1 MTNKNSYQADSIKVL
16 KGLEAVRK
24 RPGMYIGD
32 TDDGTG
38 LHHMVYEVVDNSIDE
53 ALAGHCKNINVI
65 INSDGTITVND
76 DGRGIP
82 VDMHK
87 GEKKSAAEVIM
98 TQLHA
103 GGKFDHDSYKVSGG
117 LHGVGVS
124 VVNALSESLQLEI
137 NRDGKK
143 HFIEFKNG
151 EAKAPLKVTGK
162 SKETG
167 TQITFLPSKEIFSS
181 IKFSANI
188 LIKRMREL
196 AFLNKGIKIIF
207 TDASLKKEKVTEF
220 KFDGGVLEFVDFLDE
235 KREKLQNKN
244 GNDLFKKPIY
254 IEAAIT
260 NNPDKVDVYK
270 RNIKSLEDAMQ
281 GYIDE
286 VSRIEASAIWITIFG
301 IVLLI
306 SIKIVQ
312 GVLANSKLEKRYSE
326 WLSDK
331 TISPGMQTKNYIL
344 STVFTSVIM
353 FFSVVHYS
361 FPGLINVMNE
371 FPTHPDIRLTSIA
384 WVEKIFNYAVIK
396 GDALFTAITIG
407 IRSVLD
413 FLELLFVKT
422 PWIVIITTIVTL
434 TGLSAGPRA
443 AIYSAGFLSY
453 MGFLGFWVKAMTTL
467 ALLGTAAI
475 LSIAI
480 GIPLGI
486 FCARRQRF
494 YSMIRPIMDF
504 MQTMPAF
511 VFMIPVI
518 AFFGTGKVAA
528 VIITMI
534 FGGTPVVRLTVLGLR
549 GVPETIREAAIAYGA
564 SKWYL
569 LRKVDLPLA
578 TPSILAGVN
587 QTVML
592 SLAMVVVAS
601 LIGAKGLGQDVLEA
615 LQYAN
620 VGQGILA
627 GVAILFV
634 ALILDRVVQGKK
646 RV

>member
-1 MTNKNSYQADSIKVL
+1 MIV
-16 KGLEAVRK
+16 
-24 RPGMYIGD
+24 
-32 TDDGTG
+32 
-38 LHHMVYEVVDNSIDE
+38 
-53 ALAGHCKNINVI
+53 
-65 INSDGTITVND
+65 
-76 DGRGIP
+76 
-82 VDMHK
+82 
-87 GEKKSAAEVIM
+87 
-98 TQLHA
+98 
-103 GGKFDHDSYKVSGG
+103 
-117 LHGVGVS
+117 
-124 VVNALSESLQLEI
+124 
-137 NRDGKK
+137 
-143 HFIEFKNG
+143 
-151 EAKAPLKVTGK
+151 
-162 SKETG
+162 
-167 TQITFLPSKEIFSS
+167 SKEIKNLSRS
-181 IKFSANI
+181 E
-188 LIKRMREL
+188 LIKNFVISNPDYYIDEFKKIGSKPSYSFSFNLFAALFGPMWFGLRNIWNYAL
-196 AFLNKGIKIIF
+196 AFLIIETFAVVQIIRGLFGNITKDALEKIDKIQS
-207 TDASLKKEKVTEF
+207 TI
-220 KFDGGVLEFVDFLDE
+220 DFRYKQL
-235 KREKLQNKN
+235 
-244 GNDLFKKPIY
+244 
-254 IEAAIT
+254 EAAKE
-260 NNPDKVDVYK
+260 NNPDKVEVYE
-270 RNIKSLEDAMQ
+270 RAIKSLEDAMKEYVVDVQ
-281 GYIDE
+281 Q
-286 VSRIEASAIWITIFG
+286 IEASAIWITISG
-301 IVLLI
+301 ILLLI
-306 SIKIVQ
+306 FVKFVQ
-312 GVLANSKLEKRYSE
+312 GILANTVLEKRYSE
-326 WLSDK
+326 WLSNK
-331 TISPGMQTKNYIL
+331 SISPGMKTKNYLL
-344 STVFTSVIM
+344 SIGFTIIIM
-353 FFSVVHYS
+353 FFSVIHYS
-361 FPGLINVMNE
+361 FPGFFSIMND
-371 FPTHPDIRLTSIA
+371 FPTHPEIRLTSIK
-384 WVEKIFNYAVIK
+384 WVETIFDYAVIK
-396 GDALFTAITIG
+396 GDAVFTAITIG

-422 PWIVIITTIVTL
+422 PWIVIITTIVVL
-434 TGLSAGPRA
+434 TALSAGIRT
-443 AIYSAGFLSY
+443 AIYSAGFLAY

-475 LSIAI
+475 LSIVI

-486 FCARRQRF
+486 YCARRQRF

>member
-1 MTNKNSYQADSIKVL
+1 MSNEIKNLSRSELIKNFVISN
-16 KGLEAVRK
+16 
-24 RPGMYIGD
+24 PDYYI
-32 TDDGTG
+32 
-38 LHHMVYEVVDNSIDE
+38 
-53 ALAGHCKNINVI
+53 K
-65 INSDGTITVND
+65 
-76 DGRGIP
+76 
-82 VDMHK
+82 
-87 GEKKSAAEVIM
+87 
-98 TQLHA
+98 
-103 GGKFDHDSYKVSGG
+103 
-117 LHGVGVS
+117 
-124 VVNALSESLQLEI
+124 
-137 NRDGKK
+137 
-143 HFIEFKNG
+143 EFKKIG
-151 EAKAPLKVTGK
+151 
-162 SKETG
+162 SK
-167 TQITFLPSKEIFSS
+167 PSYSYSFNL
-181 IKFSANI
+181 FAALFGPVWFGLRNVWNYA
-188 LIKRMREL
+188 L
-196 AFLNKGIKIIF
+196 AFLIVETFAVVQIVRGLFGNITKDAIEKIDKIQS
-207 TDASLKKEKVTEF
+207 TI
-220 KFDGGVLEFVDFLDE
+220 DFRYKQL
-235 KREKLQNKN
+235 
-244 GNDLFKKPIY
+244 
-254 IEAAIT
+254 EAAKE
-260 NNPDKVDVYK
+260 NNPDKVEVYE
-270 RNIKSLEDAMQ
+270 RAIKSLEEAMKEYVVDVQ
-281 GYIDE
+281 Q
-286 VSRIEASAIWITIFG
+286 IEASAIWITISG
-301 IVLLI
+301 ILLLI
-306 SIKIVQ
+306 FVKFIQ
-312 GVLANSKLEKRYSE
+312 GILANTVLEKRYSE
-326 WLSDK
+326 WLSNK
-331 TISPGMQTKNYIL
+331 SISPGMKPKNYLL
-344 STVFTSVIM
+344 SIGFTIVIM
-353 FFSVVHYS
+353 FFSVIHYS
-361 FPGLINVMNE
+361 FPGFFSIMND
-371 FPTHPDIRLTSIA
+371 FPTHPEIRLTSIK
-384 WVEKIFNYAVIK
+384 WVETIFDYAVIK
-396 GDALFTAITIG
+396 GDAVFTAITIG

-422 PWIVIITTIVTL
+422 PWIVIITTIVVL
-434 TGLSAGPRA
+434 TALSAGIRT
-443 AIYSAGFLSY
+443 AIYSAGFLAY

-475 LSIAI
+475 LSIVI

-486 FCARRQRF
+486 YCARRQRF

>member
-1 MTNKNSYQADSIKVL
+1 MIV
-16 KGLEAVRK
+16 
-24 RPGMYIGD
+24 
-32 TDDGTG
+32 
-38 LHHMVYEVVDNSIDE
+38 
-53 ALAGHCKNINVI
+53 
-65 INSDGTITVND
+65 
-76 DGRGIP
+76 
-82 VDMHK
+82 
-87 GEKKSAAEVIM
+87 
-98 TQLHA
+98 
-103 GGKFDHDSYKVSGG
+103 
-117 LHGVGVS
+117 
-124 VVNALSESLQLEI
+124 
-137 NRDGKK
+137 
-143 HFIEFKNG
+143 
-151 EAKAPLKVTGK
+151 
-162 SKETG
+162 
-167 TQITFLPSKEIFSS
+167 SKEIKNLSRS
-181 IKFSANI
+181 E
-188 LIKRMREL
+188 LIKNFVISSPDYYIDEFKKIGSKPSYSFSFNLFAALFGPMWFGLRNIWNYAL
-196 AFLNKGIKIIF
+196 AFLIIETFAVVQIIRGLFGNITKDALEKIDKIQS
-207 TDASLKKEKVTEF
+207 TI
-220 KFDGGVLEFVDFLDE
+220 DFRYKQL
-235 KREKLQNKN
+235 
-244 GNDLFKKPIY
+244 
-254 IEAAIT
+254 EAAKE
-260 NNPDKVDVYK
+260 NNPDKVEVYE
-270 RNIKSLEDAMQ
+270 RAIKSLEDAMKEYVVDVQ
-281 GYIDE
+281 Q
-286 VSRIEASAIWITIFG
+286 IEASAIWITISG

-306 SIKIVQ
+306 FVKFIQ
-312 GVLANSKLEKRYSE
+312 GILANTVLEKRYSE
-326 WLSDK
+326 WLSNK
-331 TISPGMQTKNYIL
+331 SISPGMKTKNYLL
-344 STVFTSVIM
+344 SIGFTIIIM
-353 FFSVVHYS
+353 FFSVIHYS
-361 FPGLINVMNE
+361 FPGFFSIMND
-371 FPTHPDIRLTSIA
+371 FPTHPEIRLTSIK
-384 WVEKIFNYAVIK
+384 WVETIFDYAVIK
-396 GDALFTAITIG
+396 GDAVFTAITIG

-422 PWIVIITTIVTL
+422 PWIVIITTIVVL
-434 TGLSAGPRA
+434 TALSAGIRT
-443 AIYSAGFLSY
+443 AIYSAGFLAY

-475 LSIAI
+475 LSIVI

-486 FCARRQRF
+486 YCARRQRF

>member
-1 MTNKNSYQADSIKVL
+1 MSNNNKNPSRSELIGEFVISNKEYYIKEFQ
-16 KGLEAVRK
+16 K
-24 RPGMYIGD
+24 IG
-32 TDDGTG
+32 
-38 LHHMVYEVVDNSIDE
+38 S
-53 ALAGHCKNINVI
+53 
-65 INSDGTITVND
+65 
-76 DGRGIP
+76 
-82 VDMHK
+82 
-87 GEKKSAAEVIM
+87 KKSYSFSFNLFA
-98 TQLHA
+98 
-103 GGKFDHDSYKVSGG
+103 
-117 LHGVGVS
+117 
-124 VVNALSESLQLEI
+124 
-137 NRDGKK
+137 
-143 HFIEFKNG
+143 
-151 EAKAPLKVTGK
+151 
-162 SKETG
+162 
-167 TQITFLPSKEIFSS
+167 FLLGPIWFG
-181 IKFSANI
+181 
-188 LIKRMREL
+188 MRNVWNWAL
-196 AFLNKGIKIIF
+196 AFLIIETFSVVQIIRGFFGNITADAVKKIEQVQSTIDFRNKQ
-207 TDASLKKEKVTEF
+207 L
-220 KFDGGVLEFVDFLDE
+220 
-235 KREKLQNKN
+235 
-244 GNDLFKKPIY
+244 
-254 IEAAIT
+254 EAAIE
-260 NNPDKVDVYK
+260 NNPDKVEVYK
-270 RNIKSLEDAMQ
+270 RAIKSLEDAMQ
-281 GYIDE
+281 GYAQE
-286 VSRIEASAIWITIFG
+286 VQQVEASAIWIAIFG
-301 IVLLI
+301 IVLLL
-306 SIKIVQ
+306 IVKFLQ
-312 GVLANSKLEKRYSE
+312 AIFANTVLETRYSE
-326 WLSDK
+326 WLSNK
-331 TISPGMQTKNYIL
+331 LLSPGMKLKNYI
-344 STVFTSVIM
+344 SSGIFTLVIM

-361 FPGLINVMNE
+361 FPGWIEIMNN
-371 FPTHPDIRLTSIA
+371 FPTHPEIRLSSIK
-384 WVEKIFNYAVIK
+384 WVETAFDYAVIK

-443 AIYSAGFLSY
+443 AIYSAGFLAY

-467 ALLGTAAI
+467 ALLGAAAI

-486 FCARRQRF
+486 YCARRQRF

-627 GVAILFV
+627 GIAILFV
-634 ALILDRVVQGKK
+634 ALILDWVVQGKK

>member
-1 MTNKNSYQADSIKVL
+1 MTV
-16 KGLEAVRK
+16 
-24 RPGMYIGD
+24 
-32 TDDGTG
+32 
-38 LHHMVYEVVDNSIDE
+38 
-53 ALAGHCKNINVI
+53 
-65 INSDGTITVND
+65 
-76 DGRGIP
+76 
-82 VDMHK
+82 
-87 GEKKSAAEVIM
+87 
-98 TQLHA
+98 
-103 GGKFDHDSYKVSGG
+103 
-117 LHGVGVS
+117 
-124 VVNALSESLQLEI
+124 
-137 NRDGKK
+137 
-143 HFIEFKNG
+143 
-151 EAKAPLKVTGK
+151 
-162 SKETG
+162 
-167 TQITFLPSKEIFSS
+167 SKEIKNLSRS
-181 IKFSANI
+181 E
-188 LIKRMREL
+188 LIKNFVISSPEYYIDEFKKIGSKPSYSFSFNLFAALFGPMWFGLRNIWNYAL
-196 AFLNKGIKIIF
+196 AFLIIETFAVVQIIRGLFGNITKDALEKIDKIQS
-207 TDASLKKEKVTEF
+207 TI
-220 KFDGGVLEFVDFLDE
+220 DFRYKQL
-235 KREKLQNKN
+235 
-244 GNDLFKKPIY
+244 
-254 IEAAIT
+254 EAAKA
-260 NNPDKVDVYK
+260 NNPDKVEVYE
-270 RNIKSLEDAMQ
+270 RAIKSLEDAMKEYVVDVQ
-281 GYIDE
+281 Q
-286 VSRIEASAIWITIFG
+286 IEASAIWITISG

-306 SIKIVQ
+306 FVKFIQ
-312 GVLANSKLEKRYSE
+312 GILANTVLEKRYSE
-326 WLSDK
+326 WLSNK
-331 TISPGMQTKNYIL
+331 SISPGMKIKNYFL
-344 STVFTSVIM
+344 SIGFTIIIM
-353 FFSVVHYS
+353 FFSVIHYS
-361 FPGLINVMNE
+361 FPGFFSIMND
-371 FPTHPDIRLTSIA
+371 FPTHPEIRLTSIK
-384 WVEKIFNYAVIK
+384 WVETIFDYAVIK
-396 GDALFTAITIG
+396 GDAVFTAITIG

-422 PWIVIITTIVTL
+422 PWIVIITTIVVL
-434 TGLSAGPRA
+434 TALSAGIRT
-443 AIYSAGFLSY
+443 AIYSAGFLAY

-475 LSIAI
+475 LSIVI

-486 FCARRQRF
+486 YCARRQRF

>member
-1 MTNKNSYQADSIKVL
+1 M
-16 KGLEAVRK
+16 
-24 RPGMYIGD
+24 
-32 TDDGTG
+32 
-38 LHHMVYEVVDNSIDE
+38 
-53 ALAGHCKNINVI
+53 
-65 INSDGTITVND
+65 
-76 DGRGIP
+76 
-82 VDMHK
+82 
-87 GEKKSAAEVIM
+87 
-98 TQLHA
+98 
-103 GGKFDHDSYKVSGG
+103 
-117 LHGVGVS
+117 
-124 VVNALSESLQLEI
+124 
-137 NRDGKK
+137 
-143 HFIEFKNG
+143 
-151 EAKAPLKVTGK
+151 
-162 SKETG
+162 
-167 TQITFLPSKEIFSS
+167 SKEIKNLSRS
-181 IKFSANI
+181 E
-188 LIKRMREL
+188 LIKNFVILNPDYYVKEFKKIGSKPSYSYSFNLFAALFGPVWFGLRNVWNYAL
-196 AFLNKGIKIIF
+196 AFLIVETFAVVQIVRGLFGNITKDAVEKIDKIQS
-207 TDASLKKEKVTEF
+207 TI
-220 KFDGGVLEFVDFLDE
+220 DFRYKQL
-235 KREKLQNKN
+235 
-244 GNDLFKKPIY
+244 
-254 IEAAIT
+254 EAAKE
-260 NNPDKVDVYK
+260 NNPDKVEVYE
-270 RNIKSLEDAMQ
+270 RAIKSLEEAMKEYVVDVQ
-281 GYIDE
+281 Q
-286 VSRIEASAIWITIFG
+286 IEASAIWITISG
-301 IVLLI
+301 IILLI
-306 SIKIVQ
+306 FVKFIQ
-312 GVLANSKLEKRYSE
+312 GILANTVLEKRYSE
-326 WLSDK
+326 WLSNK
-331 TISPGMQTKNYIL
+331 SISPGMKPKNYLL
-344 STVFTSVIM
+344 SIGFTIVIM
-353 FFSVVHYS
+353 FFSVIHYS
-361 FPGLINVMNE
+361 FPGFFSIMND
-371 FPTHPDIRLTSIA
+371 FPTHPEIRLTSIK
-384 WVEKIFNYAVIK
+384 WVETIFDYAVIK
-396 GDALFTAITIG
+396 GDAVFTAITIG

-422 PWIVIITTIVTL
+422 PWIVIITTIVVL
-434 TGLSAGPRA
+434 TALSAGIRT
-443 AIYSAGFLSY
+443 AIYSAGFLAY

-475 LSIAI
+475 LSIVI

-486 FCARRQRF
+486 YCARRQRF

-627 GVAILFV
+627 GIAILFV

>member
-1 MTNKNSYQADSIKVL
+1 M
-16 KGLEAVRK
+16 
-24 RPGMYIGD
+24 
-32 TDDGTG
+32 
-38 LHHMVYEVVDNSIDE
+38 
-53 ALAGHCKNINVI
+53 
-65 INSDGTITVND
+65 
-76 DGRGIP
+76 
-82 VDMHK
+82 
-87 GEKKSAAEVIM
+87 
-98 TQLHA
+98 
-103 GGKFDHDSYKVSGG
+103 
-117 LHGVGVS
+117 
-124 VVNALSESLQLEI
+124 
-137 NRDGKK
+137 
-143 HFIEFKNG
+143 
-151 EAKAPLKVTGK
+151 
-162 SKETG
+162 
-167 TQITFLPSKEIFSS
+167 SKEIKNLSRS
-181 IKFSANI
+181 E
-188 LIKRMREL
+188 LIKNFVISNPDYYIKEFKKIGSKPSYSYSFNLFAALFGPVWFGLRNVWNYAL
-196 AFLNKGIKIIF
+196 AFLIVETFAVVQIVRGLFGNITKDAVEKIDKIQSTIDF
-207 TDASLKKEKVTEF
+207 RYKQLEAAKENNPEKVE
-220 KFDGGVLEFVDFLDE
+220 
-235 KREKLQNKN
+235 
-244 GNDLFKKPIY
+244 
-254 IEAAIT
+254 
-260 NNPDKVDVYK
+260 VYE
-270 RNIKSLEDAMQ
+270 RAIKSLEDAMKEYVVDVQ
-281 GYIDE
+281 Q
-286 VSRIEASAIWITIFG
+286 IEASAIWITISG
-301 IVLLI
+301 ILLLI
-306 SIKIVQ
+306 FVKFIQ
-312 GVLANSKLEKRYSE
+312 GILANTVLEKRYSE
-326 WLSDK
+326 WLSNK
-331 TISPGMQTKNYIL
+331 SISPGMKPKNYLL
-344 STVFTSVIM
+344 SVGFTIVIM
-353 FFSVVHYS
+353 FFSVIHYS
-361 FPGLINVMNE
+361 FPGFFSIMND
-371 FPTHPDIRLTSIA
+371 FPTHPEIRLTSIK
-384 WVEKIFNYAVIK
+384 WVETIFDYAVIK
-396 GDALFTAITIG
+396 GDAVFTAITIG

-422 PWIVIITTIVTL
+422 PWIVIITTIVVL
-434 TGLSAGPRA
+434 TALSAGIRT
-443 AIYSAGFLSY
+443 AIYSAGFLAY

-475 LSIAI
+475 LSIVI

-486 FCARRQRF
+486 YCARRQRF

-627 GVAILFV
+627 GIAILFV

>member
-1 MTNKNSYQADSIKVL
+1 MIV
-16 KGLEAVRK
+16 
-24 RPGMYIGD
+24 
-32 TDDGTG
+32 
-38 LHHMVYEVVDNSIDE
+38 
-53 ALAGHCKNINVI
+53 
-65 INSDGTITVND
+65 
-76 DGRGIP
+76 
-82 VDMHK
+82 
-87 GEKKSAAEVIM
+87 
-98 TQLHA
+98 
-103 GGKFDHDSYKVSGG
+103 
-117 LHGVGVS
+117 
-124 VVNALSESLQLEI
+124 
-137 NRDGKK
+137 
-143 HFIEFKNG
+143 
-151 EAKAPLKVTGK
+151 
-162 SKETG
+162 
-167 TQITFLPSKEIFSS
+167 SKEIKNLSRS
-181 IKFSANI
+181 E
-188 LIKRMREL
+188 LIKNFVISNPDYYIDEFKKIGSKPSYSFSFNLFAALFGPMWFGLRNIWNYAL
-196 AFLNKGIKIIF
+196 AFLIIETFAVVQIIRGLFGNITKDALEKIDKIQS
-207 TDASLKKEKVTEF
+207 TI
-220 KFDGGVLEFVDFLDE
+220 DFRYKQL
-235 KREKLQNKN
+235 
-244 GNDLFKKPIY
+244 
-254 IEAAIT
+254 EAAKE
-260 NNPDKVDVYK
+260 NNPDKVEVYE
-270 RNIKSLEDAMQ
+270 RAIKSLEDAMKEYVVDVQ
-281 GYIDE
+281 Q
-286 VSRIEASAIWITIFG
+286 IEASAIWITISG
-301 IVLLI
+301 IALLI
-306 SIKIVQ
+306 FVKFIQ
-312 GVLANSKLEKRYSE
+312 GILANTVLEKRYSE
-326 WLSDK
+326 WLSNK
-331 TISPGMQTKNYIL
+331 SISPGMKTKNYFL
-344 STVFTSVIM
+344 SIGFTIIIM
-353 FFSVVHYS
+353 FFSVIHYS
-361 FPGLINVMNE
+361 FPGFFSIMND
-371 FPTHPDIRLTSIA
+371 FPTHPEIRLTSIK
-384 WVEKIFNYAVIK
+384 WVETIFDYAVIK
-396 GDALFTAITIG
+396 GDAVFTAITIG

-422 PWIVIITTIVTL
+422 PWIVIITTIVVL
-434 TGLSAGPRA
+434 TALSAGIRT
-443 AIYSAGFLSY
+443 AIYSAGFLAY

-475 LSIAI
+475 LSIVI

-486 FCARRQRF
+486 YCARRQRF

>member
-1 MTNKNSYQADSIKVL
+1 M
-16 KGLEAVRK
+16 
-24 RPGMYIGD
+24 
-32 TDDGTG
+32 
-38 LHHMVYEVVDNSIDE
+38 
-53 ALAGHCKNINVI
+53 
-65 INSDGTITVND
+65 
-76 DGRGIP
+76 
-82 VDMHK
+82 
-87 GEKKSAAEVIM
+87 
-98 TQLHA
+98 
-103 GGKFDHDSYKVSGG
+103 
-117 LHGVGVS
+117 
-124 VVNALSESLQLEI
+124 
-137 NRDGKK
+137 
-143 HFIEFKNG
+143 
-151 EAKAPLKVTGK
+151 
-162 SKETG
+162 
-167 TQITFLPSKEIFSS
+167 SKEIKNLSRS
-181 IKFSANI
+181 E
-188 LIKRMREL
+188 LIKNFVISNPDYYIKEFKKIGSKPSYSYSFNLFAALFGPVWFGLRNVWNYAL
-196 AFLNKGIKIIF
+196 AFLIVETFAVVQIVRGLFGNITKDAVEKIDKIQSTIDF
-207 TDASLKKEKVTEF
+207 RYKQLEAAKENNPEKVE
-220 KFDGGVLEFVDFLDE
+220 
-235 KREKLQNKN
+235 
-244 GNDLFKKPIY
+244 
-254 IEAAIT
+254 
-260 NNPDKVDVYK
+260 VYE
-270 RNIKSLEDAMQ
+270 RAIKSLEEAMKEYVVDVQ
-281 GYIDE
+281 Q
-286 VSRIEASAIWITIFG
+286 IEASAIWITISG
-301 IVLLI
+301 ILLLI
-306 SIKIVQ
+306 FVKFIQ
-312 GVLANSKLEKRYSE
+312 GILANTVLEKRYSE
-326 WLSDK
+326 WLSNK
-331 TISPGMQTKNYIL
+331 SISPGMKSKNYLL
-344 STVFTSVIM
+344 SIGFTIVIM
-353 FFSVVHYS
+353 FFSVIHYS
-361 FPGLINVMNE
+361 FPGFFSIMND
-371 FPTHPDIRLTSIA
+371 FPTHPEIRLTSIK
-384 WVEKIFNYAVIK
+384 WVETIFDYAVIK
-396 GDALFTAITIG
+396 GDAVFTAITIG

-422 PWIVIITTIVTL
+422 PWIVIITTIVVL
-434 TGLSAGPRA
+434 TALSAGIRT
-443 AIYSAGFLSY
+443 AIYSAGFLAY

-475 LSIAI
+475 LSIVI

-486 FCARRQRF
+486 YCARRQRF

-627 GVAILFV
+627 GIAILFV

>member
-1 MTNKNSYQADSIKVL
+1 MDKENKNLSRSKLISNFVITNPEYYIK
-16 KGLEAVRK
+16 
-24 RPGMYIGD
+24 
-32 TDDGTG
+32 
-38 LHHMVYEVVDNSIDE
+38 
-53 ALAGHCKNINVI
+53 
-65 INSDGTITVND
+65 
-76 DGRGIP
+76 
-82 VDMHK
+82 
-87 GEKKSAAEVIM
+87 
-98 TQLHA
+98 
-103 GGKFDHDSYKVSGG
+103 
-117 LHGVGVS
+117 
-124 VVNALSESLQLEI
+124 
-137 NRDGKK
+137 
-143 HFIEFKNG
+143 EFKKIG
-151 EAKAPLKVTGK
+151 
-162 SKETG
+162 SKPSYSFSFNLFA
-167 TQITFLPSKEIFSS
+167 FLLGPIWFG
-181 IKFSANI
+181 
-188 LIKRMREL
+188 MRNVWNWAL
-196 AFLNKGIKIIF
+196 AFLIIETFSVVQIIRGFFGNITADAVKKIEQVQSTIDFRNKQ
-207 TDASLKKEKVTEF
+207 L
-220 KFDGGVLEFVDFLDE
+220 
-235 KREKLQNKN
+235 
-244 GNDLFKKPIY
+244 
-254 IEAAIT
+254 EAAIE
-260 NNPDKVDVYK
+260 NNPDKVEVYK
-270 RNIKSLEDAMQ
+270 RAIKSLEDAMQ
-281 GYIDE
+281 GYAQE
-286 VSRIEASAIWITIFG
+286 VQQVEASAIWIAIFG
-301 IVLLI
+301 IVLLL
-306 SIKIVQ
+306 IVKFLQ
-312 GVLANSKLEKRYSE
+312 AIFANTVLESRYSE
-326 WLSDK
+326 WLSNK
-331 TISPGMQTKNYIL
+331 LLSPGMKLKNYI
-344 STVFTSVIM
+344 SSGIFTLVIM

-361 FPGLINVMNE
+361 FPGWIEIMNN
-371 FPTHPDIRLTSIA
+371 FPTHPEIRLSSIK
-384 WVEKIFNYAVIK
+384 WVETAFDYAVIK

-443 AIYSAGFLSY
+443 AIYSAGFLAY

-486 FCARRQRF
+486 YCARRQRF

-569 LRKVDLPLA
+569 LRKVDIPLA

>member
-1 MTNKNSYQADSIKVL
+1 M
-16 KGLEAVRK
+16 
-24 RPGMYIGD
+24 
-32 TDDGTG
+32 
-38 LHHMVYEVVDNSIDE
+38 
-53 ALAGHCKNINVI
+53 
-65 INSDGTITVND
+65 
-76 DGRGIP
+76 
-82 VDMHK
+82 
-87 GEKKSAAEVIM
+87 
-98 TQLHA
+98 
-103 GGKFDHDSYKVSGG
+103 
-117 LHGVGVS
+117 
-124 VVNALSESLQLEI
+124 
-137 NRDGKK
+137 
-143 HFIEFKNG
+143 
-151 EAKAPLKVTGK
+151 
-162 SKETG
+162 
-167 TQITFLPSKEIFSS
+167 SKEIKNLSRS
-181 IKFSANI
+181 E
-188 LIKRMREL
+188 LIKNFVISNPDYYIKEFKKIGSKPSYSYSFNLFAALFGPVWFGLRNVWNYAL
-196 AFLNKGIKIIF
+196 AFLIVETFAVVQIVRGLFGNITKDAVEKIDKIQS
-207 TDASLKKEKVTEF
+207 TI
-220 KFDGGVLEFVDFLDE
+220 DFRYKQL
-235 KREKLQNKN
+235 
-244 GNDLFKKPIY
+244 
-254 IEAAIT
+254 EAAKE
-260 NNPDKVDVYK
+260 NNPDKVEVYE
-270 RNIKSLEDAMQ
+270 RAIKSLEEAMKEYVVDVQ
-281 GYIDE
+281 Q
-286 VSRIEASAIWITIFG
+286 IEASAIWITISG
-301 IVLLI
+301 ILLLI
-306 SIKIVQ
+306 FVKFIQ
-312 GVLANSKLEKRYSE
+312 GILANTVLEKRYSE
-326 WLSDK
+326 WLSNK
-331 TISPGMQTKNYIL
+331 TISPGMKPKNYLL
-344 STVFTSVIM
+344 SIGFTIVIM
-353 FFSVVHYS
+353 FFSVIHYS
-361 FPGLINVMNE
+361 FPGFFSIMND
-371 FPTHPDIRLTSIA
+371 FPTHPEIRLTSIK
-384 WVEKIFNYAVIK
+384 WVETIFDYAVIK
-396 GDALFTAITIG
+396 GDAVFTAITIG

-422 PWIVIITTIVTL
+422 PWIVIITTIVVL
-434 TGLSAGPRA
+434 TALSAGIRT
-443 AIYSAGFLSY
+443 AIYSAGFLAY

-475 LSIAI
+475 LSIVI

-486 FCARRQRF
+486 YCARRQRF

>member
-1 MTNKNSYQADSIKVL
+1 MENKKSINLTRSELITDFVKTNPKYYIKEFQKIGSKPSFSFSFNLYAALLGPIWFGMRNVWNWAL
-16 KGLEAVRK
+16 TFLIIETFSVVQIIRGLF
-24 RPGMYIGD
+24 G
-32 TDDGTG
+32 
-38 LHHMVYEVVDNSIDE
+38 N
-53 ALAGHCKNINVI
+53 
-65 INSDGTITVND
+65 ITVDAINKIAQVQSTID
-76 DGRGIP
+76 FR
-82 VDMHK
+82 
-87 GEKKSAAEVIM
+87 KK
-98 TQLHA
+98 QL
-103 GGKFDHDSYKVSGG
+103 
-117 LHGVGVS
+117 
-124 VVNALSESLQLEI
+124 
-137 NRDGKK
+137 
-143 HFIEFKNG
+143 
-151 EAKAPLKVTGK
+151 
-162 SKETG
+162 
-167 TQITFLPSKEIFSS
+167 
-181 IKFSANI
+181 
-188 LIKRMREL
+188 
-196 AFLNKGIKIIF
+196 
-207 TDASLKKEKVTEF
+207 
-220 KFDGGVLEFVDFLDE
+220 
-235 KREKLQNKN
+235 
-244 GNDLFKKPIY
+244 
-254 IEAAIT
+254 EAAIT

-270 RNIKSLEDAMQ
+270 RSIKSLEDAMQ
-281 GYIDE
+281 GYINE
-286 VSRIEASAIWITIFG
+286 VDKVEASAIWIAIFG
-301 IVLLI
+301 FVTLIV
-306 SIKIVQ
+306 IKIVQ
-312 GVLANSKLEKRYSE
+312 GILANTTLEQRYSE

-331 TISPGMQTKNYIL
+331 SISPGMQTKNFIL
-344 STVFTSVIM
+344 SGIFTSIIM
-353 FFSVVHYS
+353 FFSVMHYS
-361 FPGLINVMNE
+361 FPGLLVIMNE
-371 FPTHPDIRLTSIA
+371 FPTHPEIRLTSIK
-384 WVEKIFNYAVIK
+384 WVETIFNYAVIR
-396 GDALFTAITIG
+396 GDALFTAITFG

-422 PWIVIITTIVTL
+422 PWIVIITAIVTL

-443 AIYSAGFLSY
+443 AIYSTGFLCY

-494 YSMIRPIMDF
+494 YSLIRPIMDF

-564 SKWYL
+564 TKWYL

-627 GVAILFV
+627 GIAILFV

>member
-1 MTNKNSYQADSIKVL
+1 M
-16 KGLEAVRK
+16 
-24 RPGMYIGD
+24 
-32 TDDGTG
+32 
-38 LHHMVYEVVDNSIDE
+38 
-53 ALAGHCKNINVI
+53 
-65 INSDGTITVND
+65 
-76 DGRGIP
+76 
-82 VDMHK
+82 
-87 GEKKSAAEVIM
+87 
-98 TQLHA
+98 
-103 GGKFDHDSYKVSGG
+103 
-117 LHGVGVS
+117 
-124 VVNALSESLQLEI
+124 
-137 NRDGKK
+137 
-143 HFIEFKNG
+143 
-151 EAKAPLKVTGK
+151 
-162 SKETG
+162 
-167 TQITFLPSKEIFSS
+167 SKEIKNLSRS
-181 IKFSANI
+181 E
-188 LIKRMREL
+188 LIKNFVISNPDYYIKEFKKIGSKPSYSYSFNLFAALFGPVWFGLRNVWNYAL
-196 AFLNKGIKIIF
+196 AFLIVETFAVVQIVRGLFGNITKDAVEKIDKIQSTIDF
-207 TDASLKKEKVTEF
+207 RYKQLEAAKENNPEKVE
-220 KFDGGVLEFVDFLDE
+220 
-235 KREKLQNKN
+235 
-244 GNDLFKKPIY
+244 
-254 IEAAIT
+254 
-260 NNPDKVDVYK
+260 VYE
-270 RNIKSLEDAMQ
+270 RAIKSLEDAMKEYVVDVQ
-281 GYIDE
+281 Q
-286 VSRIEASAIWITIFG
+286 IEASAIWITISG
-301 IVLLI
+301 IILLI
-306 SIKIVQ
+306 FVKFIQ
-312 GVLANSKLEKRYSE
+312 GILANTVLEKRYSE
-326 WLSDK
+326 WLSNK
-331 TISPGMQTKNYIL
+331 SISPGMKPKNYLL
-344 STVFTSVIM
+344 SVGFTIVIM
-353 FFSVVHYS
+353 FFSVIHYS
-361 FPGLINVMNE
+361 FPGFFSIMND
-371 FPTHPDIRLTSIA
+371 FPTHPEIRLTSIK
-384 WVEKIFNYAVIK
+384 WVETIFDYAVIK
-396 GDALFTAITIG
+396 GDAVFTAITIG

-422 PWIVIITTIVTL
+422 PWIVIITTIVVL
-434 TGLSAGPRA
+434 TALSAGIRT
-443 AIYSAGFLSY
+443 AIYSAGFLAY

-475 LSIAI
+475 LSIVI

-486 FCARRQRF
+486 YCARRQRF

-627 GVAILFV
+627 GIAILFV

>member
-1 MTNKNSYQADSIKVL
+1 M
-16 KGLEAVRK
+16 
-24 RPGMYIGD
+24 
-32 TDDGTG
+32 
-38 LHHMVYEVVDNSIDE
+38 
-53 ALAGHCKNINVI
+53 
-65 INSDGTITVND
+65 
-76 DGRGIP
+76 
-82 VDMHK
+82 
-87 GEKKSAAEVIM
+87 
-98 TQLHA
+98 
-103 GGKFDHDSYKVSGG
+103 
-117 LHGVGVS
+117 
-124 VVNALSESLQLEI
+124 
-137 NRDGKK
+137 
-143 HFIEFKNG
+143 
-151 EAKAPLKVTGK
+151 
-162 SKETG
+162 
-167 TQITFLPSKEIFSS
+167 SKEIKNLSRS
-181 IKFSANI
+181 E
-188 LIKRMREL
+188 LIKNFVISNPDYYIKEFKKIGSKPSYSYSFNLFAALFGPVWFGLRNVWNYAL
-196 AFLNKGIKIIF
+196 AFLIVETFAVVQIVRGLFGNITKDAVEKIDKIQS
-207 TDASLKKEKVTEF
+207 TI
-220 KFDGGVLEFVDFLDE
+220 DFRYKQL
-235 KREKLQNKN
+235 
-244 GNDLFKKPIY
+244 
-254 IEAAIT
+254 EAAKE
-260 NNPDKVDVYK
+260 NNPDKVEVYE
-270 RNIKSLEDAMQ
+270 RAIKSLEEAMKEYVVDVQ
-281 GYIDE
+281 Q
-286 VSRIEASAIWITIFG
+286 IEASAIWITISG
-301 IVLLI
+301 ILLLI
-306 SIKIVQ
+306 FVKFIQ
-312 GVLANSKLEKRYSE
+312 GILANTVLEKRYSE
-326 WLSDK
+326 WLSNK
-331 TISPGMQTKNYIL
+331 SISPGMKPKNYLL
-344 STVFTSVIM
+344 SIGFTIVIM
-353 FFSVVHYS
+353 FFSVIHYS
-361 FPGLINVMNE
+361 FPGFFSIMND
-371 FPTHPDIRLTSIA
+371 FPTHPEIRLTSIK
-384 WVEKIFNYAVIK
+384 WVETIFDYAVIK
-396 GDALFTAITIG
+396 GDAVFTAITIG

-422 PWIVIITTIVTL
+422 PWIVIITTIVVL
-434 TGLSAGPRA
+434 TALSAGIRT
-443 AIYSAGFLSY
+443 AIYSAGFLAY

-475 LSIAI
+475 LSIVI

-486 FCARRQRF
+486 YCARRQRF

-627 GVAILFV
+627 GIAILFV

>member
-1 MTNKNSYQADSIKVL
+1 MSNNNKNPSRSELIGEFVISNKEYYIKEFQ
-16 KGLEAVRK
+16 K
-24 RPGMYIGD
+24 IG
-32 TDDGTG
+32 
-38 LHHMVYEVVDNSIDE
+38 S
-53 ALAGHCKNINVI
+53 
-65 INSDGTITVND
+65 
-76 DGRGIP
+76 
-82 VDMHK
+82 
-87 GEKKSAAEVIM
+87 KKSYSFSFNLFA
-98 TQLHA
+98 
-103 GGKFDHDSYKVSGG
+103 
-117 LHGVGVS
+117 
-124 VVNALSESLQLEI
+124 
-137 NRDGKK
+137 
-143 HFIEFKNG
+143 
-151 EAKAPLKVTGK
+151 
-162 SKETG
+162 
-167 TQITFLPSKEIFSS
+167 FLLGPIWFG
-181 IKFSANI
+181 
-188 LIKRMREL
+188 MRNVWNWAL
-196 AFLNKGIKIIF
+196 AFLIIETFSVVQIIRGFFGNITADAVKKIERVQSTIDFRNKQ
-207 TDASLKKEKVTEF
+207 L
-220 KFDGGVLEFVDFLDE
+220 
-235 KREKLQNKN
+235 
-244 GNDLFKKPIY
+244 
-254 IEAAIT
+254 EAAIE
-260 NNPDKVDVYK
+260 NNPDKVEVYK
-270 RNIKSLEDAMQ
+270 RAIKSLEDAMQ
-281 GYIDE
+281 GYAQE
-286 VSRIEASAIWITIFG
+286 VQQVEASAIWIAIFG
-301 IVLLI
+301 IVLLL
-306 SIKIVQ
+306 IVKFLQ
-312 GVLANSKLEKRYSE
+312 AIFANTVLETRYSE
-326 WLSDK
+326 WLSNK
-331 TISPGMQTKNYIL
+331 LLSPGMKLKNYI
-344 STVFTSVIM
+344 SSGIFTLVIM

-361 FPGLINVMNE
+361 FPGWIEIMNN
-371 FPTHPDIRLTSIA
+371 FPTHPEIRLSSIK
-384 WVEKIFNYAVIK
+384 WVETAFDYAVIK

-443 AIYSAGFLSY
+443 AIYSAGFLAY

-486 FCARRQRF
+486 YCARRQRF

-569 LRKVDLPLA
+569 LRKVDIPLA

>member
-1 MTNKNSYQADSIKVL
+1 MSNEIKNLSRSELIKNFVISN
-16 KGLEAVRK
+16 
-24 RPGMYIGD
+24 PDYYI
-32 TDDGTG
+32 
-38 LHHMVYEVVDNSIDE
+38 
-53 ALAGHCKNINVI
+53 K
-65 INSDGTITVND
+65 
-76 DGRGIP
+76 
-82 VDMHK
+82 
-87 GEKKSAAEVIM
+87 
-98 TQLHA
+98 
-103 GGKFDHDSYKVSGG
+103 
-117 LHGVGVS
+117 
-124 VVNALSESLQLEI
+124 
-137 NRDGKK
+137 
-143 HFIEFKNG
+143 EFKKIG
-151 EAKAPLKVTGK
+151 
-162 SKETG
+162 SK
-167 TQITFLPSKEIFSS
+167 PSYSYSFNL
-181 IKFSANI
+181 FAALFGPVWFGLRNVWNYA
-188 LIKRMREL
+188 L
-196 AFLNKGIKIIF
+196 AFLIVETFAVVQIVRGLFGNITKDAVEKIDKIQSTIDF
-207 TDASLKKEKVTEF
+207 RYKQLEAAKENNPEKVE
-220 KFDGGVLEFVDFLDE
+220 
-235 KREKLQNKN
+235 
-244 GNDLFKKPIY
+244 
-254 IEAAIT
+254 
-260 NNPDKVDVYK
+260 VYE
-270 RNIKSLEDAMQ
+270 RAIKSLEEAMKEYVVDVQ
-281 GYIDE
+281 Q
-286 VSRIEASAIWITIFG
+286 IEASAIWITISG
-301 IVLLI
+301 ILLLI
-306 SIKIVQ
+306 LVKFIQ
-312 GVLANSKLEKRYSE
+312 GILANTVLEKRYSE
-326 WLSDK
+326 WLSNK
-331 TISPGMQTKNYIL
+331 SISPGMKPKNYLL
-344 STVFTSVIM
+344 SIGFTIVIM
-353 FFSVVHYS
+353 FFSVIHYS
-361 FPGLINVMNE
+361 FPGFFSIMND
-371 FPTHPDIRLTSIA
+371 FPTHPEIRLTSIK
-384 WVEKIFNYAVIK
+384 WVETIFDYAVIK
-396 GDALFTAITIG
+396 GDAVFTAITIG

-422 PWIVIITTIVTL
+422 PWIVIITTIVVL
-434 TGLSAGPRA
+434 TALSAGIRT
-443 AIYSAGFLSY
+443 AIYSAGFLAY

-475 LSIAI
+475 LSIVI

-486 FCARRQRF
+486 YCARRQRF

-627 GVAILFV
+627 GIAILFV

>member
-1 MTNKNSYQADSIKVL
+1 MTV
-16 KGLEAVRK
+16 
-24 RPGMYIGD
+24 
-32 TDDGTG
+32 
-38 LHHMVYEVVDNSIDE
+38 
-53 ALAGHCKNINVI
+53 
-65 INSDGTITVND
+65 
-76 DGRGIP
+76 
-82 VDMHK
+82 
-87 GEKKSAAEVIM
+87 
-98 TQLHA
+98 
-103 GGKFDHDSYKVSGG
+103 
-117 LHGVGVS
+117 
-124 VVNALSESLQLEI
+124 
-137 NRDGKK
+137 
-143 HFIEFKNG
+143 
-151 EAKAPLKVTGK
+151 
-162 SKETG
+162 
-167 TQITFLPSKEIFSS
+167 SKEIKNLSRS
-181 IKFSANI
+181 E
-188 LIKRMREL
+188 LIKNFVISNPDYYIDEFKKIGSKPSYSFSFNLFAALFGPMWFGLRNIWNYAL
-196 AFLNKGIKIIF
+196 AFLIIETFAVVQIIRGLFGNITKDALEKIDKIQS
-207 TDASLKKEKVTEF
+207 TI
-220 KFDGGVLEFVDFLDE
+220 DFRYKQL
-235 KREKLQNKN
+235 
-244 GNDLFKKPIY
+244 
-254 IEAAIT
+254 EAAKE
-260 NNPDKVDVYK
+260 NNPDKVEVYE
-270 RNIKSLEDAMQ
+270 RAIKSLEDAMKEYVVDVQ
-281 GYIDE
+281 Q
-286 VSRIEASAIWITIFG
+286 IEASAIWITISG

-306 SIKIVQ
+306 FVKFIQ
-312 GVLANSKLEKRYSE
+312 GILANTVLEKRYSE
-326 WLSDK
+326 WLSNK
-331 TISPGMQTKNYIL
+331 SISPGMKTKNYFL
-344 STVFTSVIM
+344 SIGFTIIIM
-353 FFSVVHYS
+353 FFSVIHYS
-361 FPGLINVMNE
+361 FPGFFSIMND
-371 FPTHPDIRLTSIA
+371 FPTHPEIRLTSIK
-384 WVEKIFNYAVIK
+384 WVETIFDYAVIK
-396 GDALFTAITIG
+396 GDAVFTAITIG

-422 PWIVIITTIVTL
+422 PWIVIITTIVVL
-434 TGLSAGPRA
+434 TALSAGIRT
-443 AIYSAGFLSY
+443 AIYSAGFLAY

-475 LSIAI
+475 LSIVI

-486 FCARRQRF
+486 YCARRQRF

>member
-1 MTNKNSYQADSIKVL
+1 MENKDNKNLSRSELISDFVKTNPEYYIK
-16 KGLEAVRK
+16 
-24 RPGMYIGD
+24 
-32 TDDGTG
+32 
-38 LHHMVYEVVDNSIDE
+38 
-53 ALAGHCKNINVI
+53 
-65 INSDGTITVND
+65 
-76 DGRGIP
+76 
-82 VDMHK
+82 
-87 GEKKSAAEVIM
+87 
-98 TQLHA
+98 
-103 GGKFDHDSYKVSGG
+103 
-117 LHGVGVS
+117 
-124 VVNALSESLQLEI
+124 
-137 NRDGKK
+137 
-143 HFIEFKNG
+143 EFKKIG
-151 EAKAPLKVTGK
+151 
-162 SKETG
+162 SK
-167 TQITFLPSKEIFSS
+167 PSYSFS
-181 IKFSANI
+181 FNLYAFI
-188 LIKRMREL
+188 LGPIWFGMRNVWNWAL
-196 AFLNKGIKIIF
+196 AFLIIETFSVVQIIRGLFGNITADALDKI
-207 TDASLKKEKVTEF
+207 EKVQSTI
-220 KFDGGVLEFVDFLDE
+220 DF
-235 KREKLQNKN
+235 RNKQ
-244 GNDLFKKPIY
+244 L
-254 IEAAIT
+254 EAAIQ

-270 RNIKSLEDAMQ
+270 RAIKSLEDAMQ
-281 GYIDE
+281 GYINE
-286 VSRIEASAIWITIFG
+286 VQQVEASAIWIAFFG
-301 IVLLI
+301 LVVLLI
-306 SIKIVQ
+306 IKFIQ
-312 GVLANSKLEKRYSE
+312 AIFANSILEKRYSE
-326 WLSDK
+326 WLSNK
-331 TISPGMQTKNYIL
+331 LLSPGMKIKNYI
-344 STVFTSVIM
+344 SSIIFTSVIM
-353 FFSVVHYS
+353 LFSVIHYS
-361 FPGLINVMNE
+361 FPGFIDLMKE
-371 FPTHPDIRLTSIA
+371 FPTHPEIRLTSIR
-384 WVEKIFNYAVIK
+384 WVETIFDYAVIK
-396 GDALFTAITIG
+396 GDALFTAITIS

-443 AIYSAGFLSY
+443 AIYSTGFLAY

-486 FCARRQRF
+486 YCARRQRF

>member
-1 MTNKNSYQADSIKVL
+1 M
-16 KGLEAVRK
+16 
-24 RPGMYIGD
+24 
-32 TDDGTG
+32 
-38 LHHMVYEVVDNSIDE
+38 
-53 ALAGHCKNINVI
+53 
-65 INSDGTITVND
+65 
-76 DGRGIP
+76 
-82 VDMHK
+82 
-87 GEKKSAAEVIM
+87 
-98 TQLHA
+98 
-103 GGKFDHDSYKVSGG
+103 
-117 LHGVGVS
+117 
-124 VVNALSESLQLEI
+124 
-137 NRDGKK
+137 
-143 HFIEFKNG
+143 
-151 EAKAPLKVTGK
+151 
-162 SKETG
+162 
-167 TQITFLPSKEIFSS
+167 SKEIKNLSRS
-181 IKFSANI
+181 E
-188 LIKRMREL
+188 LIKNFVISSPDYYIDEFKKIGSKPSYSFSFNLFAALFGPMWFGLRNIWNYAL
-196 AFLNKGIKIIF
+196 AFLIIETFAVVQIIRGLFGNITKDALEKIDKIQS
-207 TDASLKKEKVTEF
+207 TI
-220 KFDGGVLEFVDFLDE
+220 DFRYKQL
-235 KREKLQNKN
+235 
-244 GNDLFKKPIY
+244 
-254 IEAAIT
+254 EAAKE
-260 NNPDKVDVYK
+260 NNPDKVEVYE
-270 RNIKSLEDAMQ
+270 RAIKSLEDAMKEYVVDVQ
-281 GYIDE
+281 Q
-286 VSRIEASAIWITIFG
+286 IEASAIWITISG
-301 IVLLI
+301 IALLI
-306 SIKIVQ
+306 FVKFIQ
-312 GVLANSKLEKRYSE
+312 GILANTVLEKRYSE
-326 WLSDK
+326 WLSNK
-331 TISPGMQTKNYIL
+331 SISPGMKIKNYFL
-344 STVFTSVIM
+344 SIGFTIIIM
-353 FFSVVHYS
+353 FFSVIHYS
-361 FPGLINVMNE
+361 FPGFFSIMND
-371 FPTHPDIRLTSIA
+371 FPTHPEIRLTSIK
-384 WVEKIFNYAVIK
+384 WVETIFDYAVIK
-396 GDALFTAITIG
+396 GDAVFTAITIG

-422 PWIVIITTIVTL
+422 PWIVIITTIVVL
-434 TGLSAGPRA
+434 TALSAGIRT
-443 AIYSAGFLSY
+443 AIYSAGFLAY

-475 LSIAI
+475 LSIVI

-486 FCARRQRF
+486 YCARRQRF

>member
-1 MTNKNSYQADSIKVL
+1 MSNEIKNLSRSELIKNFVISN
-16 KGLEAVRK
+16 
-24 RPGMYIGD
+24 PDYYI
-32 TDDGTG
+32 
-38 LHHMVYEVVDNSIDE
+38 
-53 ALAGHCKNINVI
+53 K
-65 INSDGTITVND
+65 
-76 DGRGIP
+76 
-82 VDMHK
+82 
-87 GEKKSAAEVIM
+87 
-98 TQLHA
+98 
-103 GGKFDHDSYKVSGG
+103 
-117 LHGVGVS
+117 
-124 VVNALSESLQLEI
+124 
-137 NRDGKK
+137 
-143 HFIEFKNG
+143 EFKKIG
-151 EAKAPLKVTGK
+151 
-162 SKETG
+162 SK
-167 TQITFLPSKEIFSS
+167 PSYSYSFNL
-181 IKFSANI
+181 FAALFGPVWFGLRNVWNYA
-188 LIKRMREL
+188 L
-196 AFLNKGIKIIF
+196 AFLIVETFAVVQIVRGLFGNITKDAVEKIDKIQSTIDF
-207 TDASLKKEKVTEF
+207 RYKQLEAAKENNPEKVE
-220 KFDGGVLEFVDFLDE
+220 
-235 KREKLQNKN
+235 
-244 GNDLFKKPIY
+244 
-254 IEAAIT
+254 
-260 NNPDKVDVYK
+260 VYE
-270 RNIKSLEDAMQ
+270 RAIKSLEEAMKEYVVDVQ
-281 GYIDE
+281 Q
-286 VSRIEASAIWITIFG
+286 IEASAIWITISG
-301 IVLLI
+301 ILLLI
-306 SIKIVQ
+306 FVKFIQ
-312 GVLANSKLEKRYSE
+312 GILANTVLEKRYSE
-326 WLSDK
+326 WLSNK
-331 TISPGMQTKNYIL
+331 SISPGMKPKNYLL
-344 STVFTSVIM
+344 SIGFTIVIM
-353 FFSVVHYS
+353 FFSVIHYS
-361 FPGLINVMNE
+361 FPGFFSIMND
-371 FPTHPDIRLTSIA
+371 FPTHPEIRLTSIK
-384 WVEKIFNYAVIK
+384 WVETIFDYAVIK
-396 GDALFTAITIG
+396 GDAVFTAITIG

-422 PWIVIITTIVTL
+422 PWIVIITTIVVL
-434 TGLSAGPRA
+434 TALSAGIRT
-443 AIYSAGFLSY
+443 AIYSAGFLAY

-475 LSIAI
+475 LSIVI

-486 FCARRQRF
+486 YCARRQRF